1 MEYVL
6 TAIVSVIVGAASGG
20 LLVYRTVRKR
30 MGALEARGEEES
42 QRRVAAEERN
52 TRIPELES
60 QIASRDRQISQM
72 QEEGTSLKAQISQ
85 LSTRLEEQE
94 KASKEKLALL
104 DEARQRLSEAFK
116 ALSAEALKSNSTQF
130 LELAKTN
137 LDKYQEGARAELE
150 KRQKAIDELVKP
162 LKESLT
168 KVDERL
174 GQVEKVRSAGFATLS
189 EQIKSLVT
197 SEADLK
203 KETANLVTAL
213 RRPNVRGRWG
223 EIQLRRVVEIA
234 GMVEYCDFRT
244 QESAGTESSR
254 IRPDMIVRLPNERM
268 IVVDSKTPLEGYLE
282 SIEAVDERT
291 RAEKLRQHAR
301 AVRTHIQNLAAKGY
315 WDQFDQT
322 PEFVVMFLPGE
333 VFFSAALEQ
342 EPRLIELGVE
352 QKVILATPTTLI
364 ALLRAVAY
372 GWQQQRVAENAQA
385 ISDLGK
391 DLYDRIRVLVG
402 HFDDI
407 GRNLDRATEAYNR
420 AVGSMESRV
429 LVSARKFKELGA
441 ATGAELGVPQ
451 TVDARARALQAA
463 ESEAPE
469 ALPASSQDEA
479 PKAENGR
486 QVPPEHP
493 Q

>member
-6 TAIVSVIVGAASGG
+6 TAVIGALAGAVSAG
-20 LLVYRTVRKR
+20 LLVYRIFRRKIH
-30 MGALEARGEEES
+30 AREEQLAEET

-60 QIASRDRQISQM
+60 QIATKEQQIAGL
-72 QEEGTSLKAQISQ
+72 QEDAATLKAESSR

-104 DEARQRLSEAFK
+104 DEARQKLSDAFK
-116 ALSAEALKSNSTQF
+116 ALSQEALKSNSTQF

-137 LDKYQEGARAELE
+137 LDKYQEGARTELE

-168 KVDERL
+168 KVDDKL
-174 GQVEKVRSAGFATLS
+174 VQVEKARASGFATLS
-189 EQIKSLVT
+189 EQIKTLTT
-197 SEADLK
+197 SEAELR

-213 RRPNVRGRWG
+213 RRPTVRGRWG
-223 EIQLRRVVEIA
+223 EIQLKRVVEIA

-244 QESAGTESSR
+244 QESSDTDTGR

-282 SIEAVDERT
+282 SIEATDPQTRT
-291 RAEKLRQHAR
+291 QRLKQHAR
-301 AVRTHIQNLAAKGY
+301 AVRTHIQNLGAKGY
-315 WDQFDQT
+315 WDQFAQT

-333 VFFSAALEQ
+333 MFFSAALEQ
-342 EPRLIELGVE
+342 DPHLIEMGVE

-364 ALLRAVAY
+364 ALLRAVSY
-372 GWQQQRVAENAQA
+372 GWQQQRIAESAQA

-391 DLYDRIRVLVG
+391 ELYDRIRVLVG

-407 GRNLDRATEAYNR
+407 GKNLNRAAEAYNR

-441 ATGAELGVPQ
+441 ASGAELAEPR
-451 TVDARARALQAA
+451 TIDARARALQ
-463 ESEAPE
+463 SPE
-469 ALPASSQDEA
+469 TEPVQD
-479 PKAENGR
+479 
-486 QVPPEHP
+486 VPPGAEGEP
-493 Q
+493 G